1 MIELTLFQGIKIFLI
16 IKVTKL
22 SRLFTQRVFFISQG
36 FTAAKIL
43 VLIRNKYLITLLRL
57 VKQEQNFLHTHKH
70 THTQTHT
77 HTHTRTHGK
86 QVTQL

>member
-22 SRLFTQRVFFISQG
+22 SRLFTQRVFFISQR

-57 VKQEQNFLHTHKH
+57 VKQEQNFLHTH
-70 THTQTHT
+70 THT
-77 HTHTRTHGK
+77 HARTHTHGR